1 MEERTELEALNT
13 ALYEKMWDE
22 QVAFH
27 NRLLSMSPV
36 DVLDH
41 AYEYLAR
48 EDFLL
53 SREYNDLSEKQCRA
67 LLNTPDLLEKLCKEY
82 DRYPQSRMEEIE
94 AVTESFANALLREEF
109 IKNRRREAQNN
120 E

>member
-1 MEERTELEALNT
+1 MEERTDLEALNT

-22 QVAFH
+22 QTAFRT
-27 NRLLSMSPV
+27 RLLSMSPV

-53 SREYNDLSEKQCRA
+53 SREFNDLSEKQCRV
-67 LLNTPDLLEKLCKEY
+67 LLNTPDLLDKLYHEY
-82 DRYPQSRMEEIE
+82 GNYPQRRMEEIE
-94 AVTESFANALLREEF
+94 EVTECYANALLRAEF
-109 IKNRRREAQNN
+109 IKNRKEARNN
-120 E
+120 D